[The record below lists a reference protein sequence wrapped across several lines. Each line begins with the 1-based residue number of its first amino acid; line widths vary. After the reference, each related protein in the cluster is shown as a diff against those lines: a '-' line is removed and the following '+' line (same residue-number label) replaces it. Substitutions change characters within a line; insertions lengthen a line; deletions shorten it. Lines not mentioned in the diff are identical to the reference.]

1 MQVHDND
8 TIYLDTGSTCFLL
21 YKEITAKNVTVFT
34 PNLAIIH
41 CGPRSNV
48 THIYALE
55 GEVSTSN
62 YSLTGNLTLENMKG
76 IYPEKI
82 FFSALGLH
90 NHHNHEIQCANEI
103 QMSTIRIICEMEGL
117 KILMLDS
124 SKIGLHKAFQGNPV
138 RDVDLLIT
146 DSNILAEDT
155 KSIQNS
161 AKEMIVAD
169 L

>member
-1 MQVHDND
+1 
-8 TIYLDTGSTCFLL
+8 
-21 YKEITAKNVTVFT
+21 
-34 PNLAIIH
+34 
-41 CGPRSNV
+41 
-48 THIYALE
+48 
-55 GEVSTSN
+55 
-62 YSLTGNLTLENMKG
+62 
-76 IYPEKI
+76 
-82 FFSALGLH
+82 
-90 NHHNHEIQCANEI
+90 
-103 QMSTIRIICEMEGL
+103 MEGL

>member
-1 MQVHDND
+1 
-8 TIYLDTGSTCFLL
+8 
-21 YKEITAKNVTVFT
+21 
-34 PNLAIIH
+34 
-41 CGPRSNV
+41 
-48 THIYALE
+48 
-55 GEVSTSN
+55 
-62 YSLTGNLTLENMKG
+62 
-76 IYPEKI
+76 
-82 FFSALGLH
+82 
-90 NHHNHEIQCANEI
+90 
-103 QMSTIRIICEMEGL
+103 MEGL

-146 DSNILAEDT
+146 DSNILAEDA